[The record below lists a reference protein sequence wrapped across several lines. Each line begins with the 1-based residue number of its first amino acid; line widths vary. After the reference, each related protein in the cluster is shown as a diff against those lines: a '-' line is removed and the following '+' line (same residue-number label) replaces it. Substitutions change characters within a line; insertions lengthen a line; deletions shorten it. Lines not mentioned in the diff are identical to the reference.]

1 MSAPRAKR
9 FEYAASVDRAG
20 RISAEG
26 GAPLALAE
34 EWSPEALVLAGL
46 GRCILTSLGYHA
58 RRAGLDAVGAAGA
71 AGAVTKREADGRYA
85 FVEIQCRLDVDLEP
99 APPGEELQAL
109 LAKAERDC
117 FVSASLTVAPRYVW
131 RVNGED
137 VAR

>member
-1 MSAPRAKR
+1 MSTPRAKR

-26 GAPLALAE
+26 GPPLALAD

-58 RRAGLDAVGAAGA
+58 RRGGLDAVGAVSA
-71 AGAVTKREADGRYA
+71 AGVVTRRDSDGRYA
-85 FVEIQCRLDVDLEP
+85 FVEVECRLELELDP
-99 APPGEELQAL
+99 VPPGDELEAL

-117 FVSASLTVAPRYVW
+117 FVSASLTISPSYAW

-137 VAR
+137 AR